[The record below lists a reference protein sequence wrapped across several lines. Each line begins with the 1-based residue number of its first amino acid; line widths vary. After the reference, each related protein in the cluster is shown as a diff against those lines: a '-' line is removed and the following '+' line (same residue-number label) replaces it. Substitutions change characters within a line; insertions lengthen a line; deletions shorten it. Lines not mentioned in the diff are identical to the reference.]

1 MITVRLKKIIIPKI
15 RHIFALICI
24 ILLEMKPVVLFLVLF
39 EVLISLPISSCDE
52 NEYVAYLGSYN
63 SKCGND
69 CSSYI
74 PKYIEM
80 YNNA

>member
-1 MITVRLKKIIIPKI
+1 
-15 RHIFALICI
+15 
-24 ILLEMKPVVLFLVLF
+24 MKPVVLFLVLF